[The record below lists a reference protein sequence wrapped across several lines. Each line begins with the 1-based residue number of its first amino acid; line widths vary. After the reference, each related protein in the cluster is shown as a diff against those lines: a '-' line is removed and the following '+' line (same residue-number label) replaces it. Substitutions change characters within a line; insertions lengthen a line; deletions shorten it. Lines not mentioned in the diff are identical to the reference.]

1 VIGWSG
7 EGGFADLSTYHP
19 ALLNL
24 NPQRTVASSFIRRA
38 DMNNEKWE
46 TTILSDTAHEHLVA
60 ELSFDGQFLLLLDRE
75 EGRDQ
80 LCVAFPAKDGSL
92 GSRIPLP
99 DFIAQLNAAAA
110 DLRR

>member
-1 VIGWSG
+1 MS
-7 EGGFADLSTYHP
+7 S
-19 ALLNL
+19 L
-24 NPQRTVASSFIRRA
+24 NPSPMASSSFIRKA
-38 DMNNEKWE
+38 DMKNEKWE
-46 TTILSDTAHEHLVA
+46 TTILSDTAYEHLVA

-75 EGRDQ
+75 EGREH